1 MRPNR
6 LRELLKAGKP
16 TLGMHLIDPWPGM
29 AEVVGHSGGFDYI
42 EYVGEYSPFSLEVMD
57 NFCRSIELF
66 PNLGAMMKVE
76 ENGRGFITPR
86 AIDSGFQSVLFTDI
100 RSVADVKDC
109 IRAVRSERPDAGGV
123 HGYGMRR
130 SVGYVVDGPEAWAKA
145 MDDIVIAIM
154 IEKTG
159 AMDHLEEILSVPG
172 VDMVQ
177 FGPSDYSI
185 SYGKPGQSRSPEI
198 LDTQKRMVEM
208 ALKKGVAPRVEV
220 PSFEAAKPW
229 VDMGIRHFCI
239 GWDVTIIYAWCNQN
253 SEGMGNLIPG
263 LKRQKTESK
272 DGGYAGIKK

>member
-1 MRPNR
+1 
-6 LRELLKAGKP
+6 
-16 TLGMHLIDPWPGM
+16 M
-29 AEVVGHSGGFDYI
+29 AEVVGQSGGFDYI

-57 NFCRSIELF
+57 NFCRAIETI

-100 RSVADVKDC
+100 RTVDDVKDC

-130 SVGYVVDGPEAWAKA
+130 SVGYVVDGPEPWAKA

-159 AMDHLEEILSVPG
+159 AMDNLEKILSVPG

-177 FGPSDYSI
+177 FGPSDFSI
-185 SYGKPGQSRSPEI
+185 SYGKPGQSKSPEI
-198 LDTQKRMVEM
+198 QDAQKRMVEM
-208 ALKKGVAPRVEV
+208 ALKKGVHPRVEL
-220 PSFEAAKPW
+220 PSFENAKPW
-229 VDMGIRHFCI
+229 IDLGVRHFCL

-253 SEGMGNLIPG
+253 GEGMAKLLPD
-263 LKRQKTESK
+263 LQRQKSTPKE
-272 DGGYAGIKK
+272 GGYTSLK

>member
-66 PNLGAMMKVE
+66 PNLSAMMKVE

-100 RSVADVKDC
+100 RTVDDVKDC

-123 HGYGMRR
+123 HG
-130 SVGYVVDGPEAWAKA
+130 
-145 MDDIVIAIM
+145 
-154 IEKTG
+154 
-159 AMDHLEEILSVPG
+159 
-172 VDMVQ
+172 
-177 FGPSDYSI
+177 
-185 SYGKPGQSRSPEI
+185 
-198 LDTQKRMVEM
+198 
-208 ALKKGVAPRVEV
+208 
-220 PSFEAAKPW
+220 
-229 VDMGIRHFCI
+229 
-239 GWDVTIIYAWCNQN
+239 
-253 SEGMGNLIPG
+253 
-263 LKRQKTESK
+263 
-272 DGGYAGIKK
+272 

>member
-66 PNLGAMMKVE
+66 PNLSAMMKVE

-100 RSVADVKDC
+100 RTVDDVKDC

-123 HGYGMRR
+123 HGYCMSR

-229 VDMGIRHFCI
+229 VDLGIRHFCI